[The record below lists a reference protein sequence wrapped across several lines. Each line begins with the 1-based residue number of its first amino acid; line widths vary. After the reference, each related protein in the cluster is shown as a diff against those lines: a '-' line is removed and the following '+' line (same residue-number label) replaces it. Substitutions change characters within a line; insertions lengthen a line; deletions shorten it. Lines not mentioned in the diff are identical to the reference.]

1 MRRKKVVLER
11 VRYFRYPYCKVVGM
25 EVPASEVFSCRIR
38 FCRGVIEV
46 SKHEV
51 TKEDYDR
58 VWG

>member
-1 MRRKKVVLER
+1 MRRKKVVVER
-11 VRYFRYPYCKVVGM
+11 VRYFRCPYCKVVGM
-25 EVPASEVFSCRIR
+25 EVLTRDVFSCRIR

>member
-1 MRRKKVVLER
+1 MRRKKVVVER
-11 VRYFRYPYCKVVGM
+11 VRYFRCPYCKVVGM
-25 EVPASEVFSCRIR
+25 EVPVTNVFSCRVR

>member
-1 MRRKKVVLER
+1 MKRKKVVVER
-11 VRYFRYPYCKVVGM
+11 LRYFKCPYCKLVGM
-25 EVPASEVFSCRIR
+25 EVPMSEVIYCRIR

>member
-1 MRRKKVVLER
+1 MRRKKVVVER
-11 VRYFRYPYCKVVGM
+11 VRYFRCPYCKVVGM
-25 EVPASEVFSCRIR
+25 EVPVTDVFSCRIR

-51 TKEDYDR
+51 TKEDYER

>member
-1 MRRKKVVLER
+1 MRRKKVVVER
-11 VRYFRYPYCKVVGM
+11 VRYFRCPYCKVVGM
-25 EVPASEVFSCRIR
+25 EVPVTDVFSCRIR

-58 VWG
+58 VWE

>member
-1 MRRKKVVLER
+1 MRRKKAVVER
-11 VRYFRYPYCKVVGM
+11 VRYFRCPYCKVVGM
-25 EVPASEVFSCRIR
+25 EVPVTDVFSCRIR
-38 FCRGVIEV
+38 FCRSVIEV

>member
-11 VRYFRYPYCKVVGM
+11 VRYFRCPYCKVVGM
-25 EVPASEVFSCRIR
+25 EVPVTDVFSCRIR

>member
-1 MRRKKVVLER
+1 MRRKKVVVEQ
-11 VRYFRYPYCKVVGM
+11 VRYFRCPYCKVVGM
-25 EVPASEVFSCRIR
+25 EVPASEVFNCRIR

>member
-1 MRRKKVVLER
+1 MKRKKVVVER
-11 VRYFRYPYCKVVGM
+11 LRYFRCPYCKVVGM
-25 EVPASEVFSCRIR
+25 EVPVTDVFSCRIR

-51 TKEDYDR
+51 AKEDYDR